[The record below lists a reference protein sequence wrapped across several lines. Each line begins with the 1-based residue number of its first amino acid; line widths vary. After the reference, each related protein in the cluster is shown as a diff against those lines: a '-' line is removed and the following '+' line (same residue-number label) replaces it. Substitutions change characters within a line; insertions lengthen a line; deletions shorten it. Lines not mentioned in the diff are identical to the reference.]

1 MKEYSESKVTRSS
14 YSMLALVT
22 KLNLFCRSMEVISFR
37 YYFNTDVL
45 SFREAE
51 DTWLKLKSCYE
62 IIQYSHFQY
71 CFLLKQPMDYAYQS

>member
-1 MKEYSESKVTRSS
+1 
-14 YSMLALVT
+14 
-22 KLNLFCRSMEVISFR
+22 MEVISFR